1 MSRENRRE
9 QLGRRET
16 VAKTIIEAALFLSD
30 RPLPMDKL
38 RSLSGLR
45 KREKVEA
52 ILEELRKEYEESG
65 RAFTISRFRGEKYMM
80 HVKPEWLVLVKRHV
94 SKNILSIGVL
104 RTLSFIAYH
113 QPVDKATV
121 AAVRGG
127 RSYSQIRELLERGL
141 VEVEK
146 KGRLTLLRTSKL
158 FAELVGV
165 EDNPAVIRK
174 KLQELMQPPEK
185 GVTQETDTS

>member
-146 KGRLTLLRTSKL
+146 KGRSTLLRTSKL